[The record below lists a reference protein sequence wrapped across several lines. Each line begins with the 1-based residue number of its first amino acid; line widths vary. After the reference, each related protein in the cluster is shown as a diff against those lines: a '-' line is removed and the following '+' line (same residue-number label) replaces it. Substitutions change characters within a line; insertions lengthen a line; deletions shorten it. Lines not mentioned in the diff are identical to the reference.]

1 MSKIYRKQIMF
12 YLHIFYYCP
21 NFVHMYFKLLA
32 RISTTLDFSL
42 VNAKQVWKS
51 ISTERRLKIYLSHH
65 LNYCYENIFS
75 IGVTFL

>member
-42 VNAKQVWKS
+42 VNAKQSMASLEV
-51 ISTERRLKIYLSHH
+51 
-65 LNYCYENIFS
+65 N
-75 IGVTFL
+75 